1 MFDVQVTFQRG
12 NLVLSGELHDGGCI
26 CLSGLNG
33 SGKTTFL
40 NVVAGN
46 LSPKAGYVKV
56 GGADVTRLP
65 PERRGVVLVNP
76 DSLIPHLEVERH
88 LRWGAEVKKAPL
100 DGATVAEVKN
110 KLGISFS
117 GRVDRLSLGM
127 RERVSLATALLS
139 KPKAILVD
147 EAFSNIDHRN
157 DFMSAYRDLCAVGG
171 IDLVFTTQQ
180 QSEASLADHHY
191 EMVDGRLSR
200 LF

>member
-12 NLVLSGELHDGGCI
+12 NLVLSGELHDGGFI

-46 LSPKAGYVKV
+46 LSPKTGYVKI

-65 PERRGVVLVNP
+65 PEKRGVVLVNP
-76 DSLIPHLEVERH
+76 DSLIPHLEVDRH

-100 DGATVAEVKN
+100 DGATVADAKN
-110 KLGISFS
+110 RLGISFS

-157 DFMSAYRDLCAVGG
+157 DFMSAYRELCARREV
-171 IDLVFTTQQ
+171 DLIFTTQQ

-191 EMVDGRLSR
+191 EMVEGRLSR
-200 LF
+200 LS